1 MKIREM
7 IQIIGPKTKLI
18 PKKKRN
24 LQIKTSKMRISRSH
38 RRRIAISQIKLRVM
52 TKWKTTSVILWPKIC
67 PM

>member
-18 PKKKRN
+18 PKTKRN
-24 LQIKTSKMRISRSH
+24 LQIKTSKMRISRSN

-52 TKWKTTSVILWPKIC
+52 TKWKTISVTLWPKIC